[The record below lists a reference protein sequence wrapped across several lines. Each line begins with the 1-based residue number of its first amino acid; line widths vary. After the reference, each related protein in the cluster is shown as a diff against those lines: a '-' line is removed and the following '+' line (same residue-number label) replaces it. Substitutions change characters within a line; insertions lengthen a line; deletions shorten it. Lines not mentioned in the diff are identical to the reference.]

1 MLLDYKDVQNEVQAV
16 IAAVS
21 RENGLDHFEIFRHSV
36 TKIKFKLF
44 LEGLRRKYFY
54 DDILIV
60 MDNLPIHRSLEV
72 KELMD

>member
-1 MLLDYKDVQNEVQAV
+1 M